1 MLRRPIIFI
10 TLLTLAAFGCEGTI
24 NLLEV
29 DPETGETKDVD
40 AKSGEAEDEELP
52 PPFELSR
59 ESVQL
64 LPFHVR
70 IAKLAR
76 VTGVGED
83 APIFDDLM
91 AARYDLG
98 DHNYAQGIGPN
109 LQWNASKMAL
119 WVESIRPVCQSDAM
133 RQRYPFLP
141 EHLNEML
148 EAAYGRE
155 ATQDDLAA
163 YEDVLADTQISEEER
178 YEAVCL
184 AVLTS
189 TEFVAR

>member
-40 AKSGEAEDEELP
+40 ATSGEGEDEELP

-155 ATQDDLAA
+155 ATQDDLVA

>member
-1 MLRRPIIFI
+1 MVGR
-10 TLLTLAAFGCEGTI
+10 TLHLALILLVGLALGCEGTI
-24 NLLEV
+24 DLLEV
-29 DPETGETKDVD
+29 DPATGETNSVD
-40 AKSGEAEDEELP
+40 PNDSEAEELP

-59 ESVQL
+59 SSVQL

-70 IAKLAR
+70 LAKISN
-76 VTGVGED
+76 VTGAPES
-83 APIFDDLM
+83 APIFDELR

-98 DHNYAQGIGPN
+98 DHNYAQGIGPD

-119 WVESIRPVCQSDAM
+119 WVESLRPVCQSEQM

-141 EHLNEML
+141 EHLNEL
-148 EAAYGRE
+148 LTAAYGRE
-155 ATQDDLAA
+155 ATRDDLEL
-163 YEDVLADTQISEEER
+163 YDEVLAETAIAEPER